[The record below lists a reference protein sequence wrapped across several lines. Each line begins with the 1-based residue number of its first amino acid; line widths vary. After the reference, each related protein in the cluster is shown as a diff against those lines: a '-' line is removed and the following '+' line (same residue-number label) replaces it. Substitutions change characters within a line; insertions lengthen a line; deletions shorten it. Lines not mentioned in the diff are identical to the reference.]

1 MAIQI
6 TCTDC
11 MIRQSVKDIV
21 RHARCKAMVCRSCIS
36 NKLHVC
42 HPMRIARLD
51 DFANEATNVS
61 WLIDGLLPNVGWT
74 LLYGTQG
81 YGKTTL
87 ALQMCCAM
95 QEGKSFL
102 GRSTI
107 QTDIWYIQADSLPDE
122 WQTIV
127 KRVAPTCTGW
137 TTLDVPTA
145 CMDMPSYVSSLITLK
160 GKVKPGFIVF
170 DSLYNL
176 TSPHHI
182 NTGAVLEP
190 INAMKSIAGNIPW
203 MLIHHPKGGEN
214 KASGH
219 NSIGANCSNE
229 WCLLKT
235 QLKIMKG
242 RLVKD
247 KELYIERDED
257 GLWILADDMGS
268 VDNDDGLGIF
278 RR

>member
-1 MAIQI
+1 
-6 TCTDC
+6 
-11 MIRQSVKDIV
+11 MIRQNVKDIV
-21 RHARCKAMVCRSCIS
+21 RHARCKAMVCRQCIS
-36 NKLHVC
+36 TKAHIC
-42 HPMRIARLD
+42 QPMRIARLD
-51 DFANEATNVS
+51 DFANEESNVS
-61 WLIDGLLPNVGWT
+61 WLVDGLLPSVGWT

-87 ALQMCCAM
+87 ALQLCAAL
-95 QEGKSFL
+95 QEGKPFL
-102 GRSTI
+102 HRQTI
-107 QTDIWYIQADSLPDE
+107 QTDVWYIQADSLPDE
-122 WQTIV
+122 WKEII
-127 KRVAPTCTGW
+127 KHVAPHCSGW
-137 TTLDVPTA
+137 TCLDVPTA

-176 TSPHHI
+176 TNPSHI

-190 INAMKSIAGNIPW
+190 INAMKSIAGTVPW
-203 MLIHHPKGGEN
+203 MLIHHPKGGEV

-229 WCLLKT
+229 WALLKT

-247 KELYIERDED
+247 KEIYMERDD
-257 GLWILADDMGS
+257 NGLWQLTDGMDG